1 MDAFTAASTSSTM
14 APVSAPFTDAAVV
27 LTSASVS
34 LTEPPPVISSQPG
47 SSLHTAGSPIVTDG
61 PYSLFHTIPSVLPWQ
76 PPVIPAAG
84 SLFST
89 PVPSTAQPLHPTP
102 GSFGSTFFGAPGIS
116 RPHDP
121 SLFQSPM
128 AVVSQSISPANNVTQ
143 IVTIKLK
150 AVEDYITWR
159 TQFEAFLVSQGVF
172 GFLDGSTKVPPMYTI
187 DFNNHQIINTEYHH
201 WLRVDQ
207 TIRSWIF
214 ATLTRD
220 VLIDVHELKHSFE
233 IWERLQ
239 NRFRSASLARAMTL
253 RRLLSNVKKKENQ
266 SMENYLR
273 EIHALVS
280 ELATINSPVS
290 DKEVLQTT
298 LMGLGP
304 EYESTMG
311 TISLFPD
318 NFPPDILHRSL
329 LEAEQRVLYLRQQNT
344 PPAYQAFGVQD
355 RDRAPHGGR
364 GGRGRGGRGR
374 NGRGRGRGYHQYG
387 QQPGHGQQQ
396 SAPQQGQQP
405 GQHHQ
410 QGFGQ
415 QQLRPPNAG
424 SSSTEG
430 ILGAIPPPVVCQICF
445 SAGHSAINCP
455 SRFSP
460 STAPVLLTGQANEAL
475 WYPDTGASAHMTSS
489 EGQNFGGGS
498 SSGNN

>member
-1 MDAFTAASTSSTM
+1 MAA
-14 APVSAPFTDAAVV
+14 AA
-27 LTSASVS
+27 
-34 LTEPPPVISSQPG
+34 
-47 SSLHTAGSPIVTDG
+47 
-61 PYSLFHTIPSVLPWQ
+61 
-76 PPVIPAAG
+76 
-84 SLFST
+84 
-89 PVPSTAQPLHPTP
+89 
-102 GSFGSTFFGAPGIS
+102 
-116 RPHDP
+116 
-121 SLFQSPM
+121 
-128 AVVSQSISPANNVTQ
+128 QSIAPANNVTQ

-159 TQFEAFLVSQGVF
+159 TQIESFLVSQGVF
-172 GFLDGSTKVPPMYTI
+172 NFVDGSTQVPPMYTV
-187 DFNNHQIINTEYHH
+187 DFNNHRIINTDYYH

-239 NRFRSASLARAMTL
+239 NRFRSASLARSMTL
-253 RRLLSNVKKKENQ
+253 KRQLSNTKKKENH
-266 SMENYLR
+266 SMESYLR
-273 EIHALVS
+273 EIHVLVG
-280 ELATINSPVS
+280 ELAAINSPMS
-290 DKEVLQTT
+290 HKEVLQTT

-329 LEAEQRVLYLRQQNT
+329 LEAEQRVLYLRQQT
-344 PPAYQAFGVQD
+344 APPAYQAFGVQE
-355 RDRAPHGGR
+355 RGAAQRGGR

-374 NGRGRGRGYHQYG
+374 TGRGRGRGPNQSG
-387 QQPGHGQQQ
+387 QQPYGHDQPHLGRGQQVFGQ
-396 SAPQQGQQP
+396 EHQQQHGFGPQP
-405 GQHHQ
+405 GAQQH
-410 QGFGQ
+410 
-415 QQLRPPNAG
+415 LRSPNADG
-424 SSSTEG
+424 SPSTEG

-445 SAGHSAINCP
+445 SAIRCP

-460 STAPVLLTGQANEAL
+460 PTAPVLLTGQANEAL